1 MTPDTAQTVPVT
13 EETGNV
19 RELITGARFVLFD
32 FDGPI
37 CQLFPGSSAAENV
50 AKDLVAWLER
60 QGLKELLTEAEQ
72 GHPDPQVVL
81 HAVNKRH
88 PRSDLVDELMER
100 LTQHELKAVDSAF
113 PTPWAD
119 PLIRTWSAV
128 GIRLAVAANN
138 SPRTVTEYLHGRGL
152 LECFTPHVYGRTNDL
167 DLLKPNPH
175 FLNQALRA
183 MGAAPAAAL
192 MIGDTP
198 SDFEAARRAGI
209 PFLGYVRNEEK
220 ETLLREAGAEAVVSS
235 LEPVLRQL
243 RSEG

>member
-13 EETGNV
+13 EETGTV

-37 CQLFPGSSAAENV
+37 CRLFAGLSAEGV
-50 AKDLVAWLER
+50 AKDLVSWLER
-60 QGLKELLTEAEQ
+60 QGLRELLTQSERV
-72 GHPDPQVVL
+72 HPDPHVVL
-81 HAVNKRH
+81 NAVNKRH
-88 PRSDLVDELMER
+88 PRSDLVDELEEL
-100 LTQHELKAVDSAF
+100 LTQHELKAVDSAY

-119 PLIRTWSAV
+119 PLIRTWNAV
-128 GIRLAVAANN
+128 GIHLAVATNN

-175 FLNQALRA
+175 CLNRALRA
-183 MGAAPAAAL
+183 MGAHPADAL

-209 PFLGYVRNEEK
+209 PFLGYARNEHK
-220 ETLLREAGAEAVVSS
+220 ETLLRRAGADAVVGS
-235 LEPVLRQL
+235 LRPVLDSVR
-243 RSEG
+243 RG

>member
-1 MTPDTAQTVPVT
+1 MTPDTAQTDPVT

-19 RELITGARFVLFD
+19 RELVTGARFVLFD

-37 CQLFPGSSAAENV
+37 CRLFPGGSVEGV
-50 AKDLVAWLER
+50 AKDLLAWLER
-60 QGLKELLTEAEQ
+60 QGLGELLTRRERE
-72 GHPDPQVVL
+72 HPDPHVVL

-88 PRSDLVDELMER
+88 PRSDLVDELDEL

-119 PLIRTWSAV
+119 PLIRTWSAI
-128 GIRLAVAANN
+128 GTHLAVATNN

-152 LECFTPHVYGRTNDL
+152 LGCFTPHVYGRTNDL
-167 DLLKPNPH
+167 DLLKPNPYC
-175 FLNQALRA
+175 LNRALRA
-183 MGAAPAAAL
+183 MGAAPADAL

-209 PFLGYVRNEEK
+209 PFLGYVRNASK
-220 ETLLREAGAEAVVSS
+220 ETLLREAGAEAVVNS
-235 LEPVLRQL
+235 LQPLLDMVRQ
-243 RSEG
+243 S

>member
-32 FDGPI
+32 FDGPV
-37 CQLFPGSSAAENV
+37 CRLFAGLSAEGV
-50 AKDLVAWLER
+50 ARDLVSWLER
-60 QGLKELLTEAEQ
+60 QGLRGLLTQRERE
-72 GHPDPQVVL
+72 HPDPHVVL
-81 HAVNKRH
+81 NAVNKRH
-88 PRSDLVDELMER
+88 PRSDLVEELEEL

-119 PLIRTWSAV
+119 PLIRTWSATA
-128 GIRLAVAANN
+128 IHLAVATNN

-152 LECFTPHVYGRTNDL
+152 LECFTPHIYGRTNDL

-175 FLNQALRA
+175 CLNRALRA
-183 MGAAPAAAL
+183 MGAAPGDAL

-198 SDFEAARRAGI
+198 SDCEAARRAGV
-209 PFLGYVRNEEK
+209 PFLGYARNHFK
-220 ETLLREAGAEAVVSS
+220 ETLLRRAGAEVVVDS
-235 LEPVLRQL
+235 LEPLLELVRQV
-243 RSEG
+243 